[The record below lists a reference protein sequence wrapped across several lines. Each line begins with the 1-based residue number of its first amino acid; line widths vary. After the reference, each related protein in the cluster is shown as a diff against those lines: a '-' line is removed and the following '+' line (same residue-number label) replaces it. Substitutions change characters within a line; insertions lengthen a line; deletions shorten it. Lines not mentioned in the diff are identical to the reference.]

1 MHEFF
6 NGEIISLLAVFVSFL
21 ATLVLILVGRR
32 SLMDSKDARLSVLD
46 EMIEERKIRLGDKGT
61 LEAKVET
68 LSKRR
73 DELQSINQ
81 ALQNDLDPLREK
93 YSKAS
98 LDYEVEKAKLRKLR
112 DNWKDLQDKVELYEK
127 RIKQLNQLEEEIS
140 VLSKQRE
147 TLQSEVDQLPKTKE
161 ELEQLKA
168 QRDETLKKIDD
179 LKVETQVLE
188 VKQTQ
193 LNELKEEI
201 SVLSKQ
207 RDTLQSEVDQLPKAK
222 EELEQLKVQ
231 RDEILKK
238 IDDLKVETQ
247 VLEVKKTQLSKALDD
262 LEKLITEKTKVL
274 TTFEEKIAK
283 KEAELKRL
291 DQKIVDVSSEVH
303 VQQAKIAKKEA
314 ELERLD
320 QKVVD
325 VSSEV
330 HVQMEK
336 LKGIGQIPEDAFL
349 SLHTPWLEK
358 SKPSIDHADEH
369 EALIKLNTLV
379 EQSGFKLSQRLQY
392 AFHTALK
399 TSDISC
405 LTVMAGVSGTGKSA
419 FPKFYA
425 QAMGIHF
432 LPLAV
437 EPRWDS
443 PQDLF
448 GFLNY
453 MENRYEATTLGRA
466 LIQFNNSPFSDK
478 HATLNNQVLMVLLD
492 EMNLARIEYYFSE
505 FLSKLEMRRN
515 ANLDE
520 EEDYKDVSLE
530 IFAGYPADP
539 EKELKACSAI
549 RLFAGKNIL
558 FVGTMNEDESTQ
570 SLSDKV
576 IDRANVLHFGKPD
589 KLSNIEQNVP
599 RQNTSPLSIG
609 AWEKWIKKVNKQ
621 IVPDLDKFE
630 QQLNDINTVL
640 ADLGR
645 PFGWR
650 TFKAIST
657 YIANYPDQENQKRAM
672 ADQIAMRV
680 MPKLR
685 GVDVNEHAAVFNR
698 LKVQLDQIN
707 DVALTAAFDDAKNSS
722 MGFFNWRGINWE
734 I

>member
-6 NGEIISLLAVFVSFL
+6 NGEIISLLAIFVSL
-21 ATLVLILVGRR
+21 MATLVLILVGRR
-32 SLMDSKDARLSVLD
+32 SLMDSKEARLSVLD
-46 EMIEERKIRLGDKGT
+46 EMIEERKVRLGDKGKI
-61 LEAKVET
+61 EAKVET
-68 LSKRR
+68 LSKKR

-81 ALQNDLDPLREK
+81 ALQNDLDPLRQK
-93 YSKAS
+93 HSKAS
-98 LDYEVEKAKLRKLR
+98 LDYEGEKVKLRKLR
-112 DNWKDLQDKVELYEK
+112 DDWRDLQGKVELYEK
-127 RIKQLNQLEEEIS
+127 RIKQLNELEEEIS
-140 VLSKQRE
+140 ALSEQRDS
-147 TLQSEVDQLPKTKE
+147 LQSEVDQLPKAKE

-179 LKVETQVLE
+179 LKM
-188 VKQTQ
+188 
-193 LNELKEEI
+193 EI
-201 SVLSKQ
+201 Q
-207 RDTLQSEVDQLPKAK
+207 A
-222 EELEQLKVQ
+222 
-231 RDEILKK
+231 
-238 IDDLKVETQ
+238 
-247 VLEVKKTQLSKALDD
+247 LEVKKAELSKALDD
-262 LEKLITEKTKVL
+262 LEKLITEKTEDL
-274 TTFEEKIAK
+274 TTLKKKIAEK
-283 KEAELKRL
+283 K
-291 DQKIVDVSSEVH
+291 
-303 VQQAKIAKKEA
+303 A

-325 VSSEV
+325 VSTEV
-330 HVQMEK
+330 QVQLEK
-336 LKGIGQIPEDAFL
+336 LKGVGQIPEDAFL
-349 SLHTPWLEK
+349 SLRTPWLEK
-358 SKPSIDHADEH
+358 PKPSIDHADEH

-466 LIQFNNSPFSDK
+466 LVQFNNSPFSGE

-539 EKELKACSAI
+539 EKELKACPAI

-589 KLSNIEQNVP
+589 KLSNIEQNVS

-609 AWEKWIKKVNKQ
+609 AWEKWIKKVDKQ

-685 GVDVNEHAAVFNR
+685 GVDVNEYAAVFNR

>member
-1 MHEFF
+1 MNEFF
-6 NGEIISLLAVFVSFL
+6 NGEIISLLAVFVSFM
-21 ATLVLILVGRR
+21 ATLVLIIVGRR
-32 SLMDSKDARLSVLD
+32 SLMDSKEARLSILD
-46 EMIEERKIRLGDKGT
+46 EMIEERKARLGDKGT

-68 LSKRR
+68 LSKKR
-73 DELQSINQ
+73 DELQFINQ
-81 ALQNDLDPLREK
+81 ALLNDLDPLREK
-93 YSKAS
+93 HSKAS
-98 LDYEVEKAKLRKLR
+98 LDYEEEKAKLRKLR
-112 DNWKDLQDKVELYEK
+112 DDWSDLQDKVELYKK
-127 RIKQLNQLEEEIS
+127 RIEQLNELEEEIS
-140 VLSKQRE
+140 VLSTQRN
-147 TLQSEVDQLPKTKE
+147 TLQSEVDLLPKVKE

-168 QRDETLKKIDD
+168 ERDETLKKIDG
-179 LKVETQVLE
+179 LKTEWE
-188 VKQTQ
+188 SKH
-193 LNELKEEI
+193 LK
-201 SVLSKQ
+201 LRK
-207 RDTLQSEVDQLPKAK
+207 
-222 EELEQLKVQ
+222 
-231 RDEILKK
+231 
-238 IDDLKVETQ
+238 
-247 VLEVKKTQLSKALDD
+247 LSKALDD
-262 LEKLITEKTKVL
+262 LEKQITEKTEALRTIKK
-274 TTFEEKIAK
+274 KIAEK
-283 KEAELKRL
+283 AAELENL
-291 DQKIVDVSSEVH
+291 DQKIIDVSSEIQ
-303 VQQAKIAKKEA
+303 VQ
-314 ELERLD
+314 L
-320 QKVVD
+320 
-325 VSSEV
+325 
-330 HVQMEK
+330 EK
-336 LKGIGQIPEDAFL
+336 LKGVGQIPEDAFL
-349 SLHTPWLEK
+349 SLRNPWLEK
-358 SKPSIDHADEH
+358 PKPSIDYADEH
-369 EALIKLNTLV
+369 EALIKLNTSV

-466 LIQFNNSPFSDK
+466 LVQFNNSPFSDE
-478 HATLNNQVLMVLLD
+478 HSTLNNQMLMVLLD

-515 ANLDE
+515 ANLDQ

-539 EKELKACSAI
+539 EKELKECPAI

-589 KLSNIEQNVP
+589 QLSNIEQNIP
-599 RQNTSPLSIG
+599 RQNISPLSIG
-609 AWEKWIKKVNKQ
+609 AWEKWIKKVDKQ
-621 IVPDLDKFE
+621 NVPDLDKFE

-685 GVDVNEHAAVFNR
+685 GVDVNEYAAVFNR

>member
-1 MHEFF
+1 MNELF
-6 NGEIISLLAVFVSFL
+6 NSEIIALLALFTSLL
-21 ATLVLILVGRR
+21 ATLVLVLVGRKAL
-32 SLMDSKDARLSVLD
+32 SNSKEARLSVLE
-46 EMIEERKIRLGDKGT
+46 EMIAERKGRLRDKGE
-61 LEAKVET
+61 LEAQVES
-68 LSKRR
+68 LSKKR
-73 DELQSINQ
+73 DGLNSITQ
-81 ALQNDLDPLREK
+81 ALQNDLEPLKEK
-93 YSKAS
+93 HSKT
-98 LDYEVEKAKLRKLR
+98 LLNYEEEKEKLRKLR
-112 DNWKDLQDKVELYEK
+112 DEWRGLQDKVELYEA
-127 RIKQLNQLEEEIS
+127 RIKQLCTLEEEIAE
-140 VLSKQRE
+140 LSKKKE
-147 TLQSEVDQLPKTKE
+147 GLLEEIEKLPKVKE
-161 ELEQLKA
+161 ELEKLIVE
-168 QRDETLKKIDD
+168 RDETTKQLKELKDQIEIHELHKKELKDQIDD
-179 LKVETQVLE
+179 LEEMLVEKTEAL
-188 VKQTQ
+188 
-193 LNELKEEI
+193 
-201 SVLSKQ
+201 
-207 RDTLQSEVDQLPKAK
+207 D
-222 EELEQLKVQ
+222 
-231 RDEILKK
+231 ILKK
-238 IDDLKVETQ
+238 E
-247 VLEVKKTQLSKALDD
+247 
-262 LEKLITEKTKVL
+262 ITE
-274 TTFEEKIAK
+274 
-283 KEAELKRL
+283 
-291 DQKIVDVSSEVH
+291 
-303 VQQAKIAKKEA
+303 KEA

-320 QKVVD
+320 QKVLD
-325 VSSEV
+325 VSAEV
-330 HVQMEK
+330 QVQMDK
-336 LKGIGQIPEDAFL
+336 LKGIGQIPEEAFL
-349 SLHTPWLEK
+349 SLRTPWLNEL
-358 SKPSIDHADEH
+358 KPSVDHADEIQ
-369 EALIKLNTLV
+369 ALTKLNTMV
-379 EQSGFKLSQRLQY
+379 EQSGFKLSKRLQY

-466 LIQFNNSPFSDK
+466 LVQFNNSPFADQ
-478 HATLNNQVLMVLLD
+478 HANLNNQVLMVLLD

-515 ANLDE
+515 ANLNS

-539 EKELKACSAI
+539 EKDLKECPAI
-549 RLFAGKNIL
+549 RLFAGKNVL

-599 RQNTSPLSIG
+599 NQETSPLSVG
-609 AWEKWIKKVNKQ
+609 AWERWIQKVDNRT
-621 IVPDLDKFE
+621 VPELDKFE
-630 QQLNDINTVL
+630 RQLNDINNVL

-657 YIANYPDQENQKRAM
+657 YIANYPDPNNHKRAM

-685 GVDVNEHAAVFNR
+685 GTDVNEHAEVFNR
-698 LKVQLDQIN
+698 LKMQLDQI
-707 DVALTAAFDDAKNSS
+707 DDTALTKAFDDAKNSS

-734 I
+734 L

>member
-1 MHEFF
+1 MQEFF
-6 NGEIISLLAVFVSFL
+6 NGEMVSLLAVFVSL
-21 ATLVLILVGRR
+21 MATVVLILVGRR
-32 SLMDSKDARLSVLD
+32 SLMDSKEARLSVLD
-46 EMIEERKIRLGDKGT
+46 EMIEDRKSRLGDKGE

-68 LSKRR
+68 LSKKR
-73 DELQSINQ
+73 DELQSITQ
-81 ALQNDLDPLREK
+81 AMQNDLDPLREK
-93 YSKAS
+93 HSKAL
-98 LDYEVEKAKLRKLR
+98 LDYESEKTKLRKLR
-112 DNWKDLQDKVELYEK
+112 DDWRALQDKVELYEK
-127 RIKQLNQLEEEIS
+127 RIKQLSELEEEM
-140 VLSKQRE
+140 VRLSEQRNA
-147 TLQSEVDQLPKTKE
+147 LQSEIDQLPEVKE
-161 ELEQLKA
+161 ELEKLKI
-168 QRDETLKKIDD
+168 QRDEVLKKIDD
-179 LKVETQVLE
+179 LKVEFE
-188 VKQTQ
+188 AAEIKKA
-193 LNELKEEI
+193 ELCKM
-201 SVLSKQ
+201 
-207 RDTLQSEVDQLPKAK
+207 
-222 EELEQLKVQ
+222 
-231 RDEILKK
+231 
-238 IDDLKVETQ
+238 
-247 VLEVKKTQLSKALDD
+247 LDD
-262 LEKLITEKTKVL
+262 LEAQIIEKTESMATLEK
-274 TTFEEKIAK
+274 KIA
-283 KEAELKRL
+283 E
-291 DQKIVDVSSEVH
+291 
-303 VQQAKIAKKEA
+303 KEA

-320 QKVVD
+320 QKVLD
-325 VSSEV
+325 VASEV
-330 HVQMEK
+330 QVQLEK

-349 SLHTPWLEK
+349 SLYTPWLENP
-358 SKPSIDHADEH
+358 KPSIDHADEQ

-379 EQSGFKLSQRLQY
+379 EQSGFKLSTRLQY

-466 LIQFNNSPFSDK
+466 LVQFNNSPFSDD
-478 HATLNNQVLMVLLD
+478 HATLSNQVLMVLLD

-515 ANLDE
+515 ANLKN

-539 EKELKACSAI
+539 EKELEACRAI

-589 KLSNIEQNVP
+589 KLSNIEQSVP
-599 RQNTSPLSIG
+599 SQNTSPLSIG
-609 AWEKWIKKVNKQ
+609 AWEKWIKKVDQ
-621 IVPDLDKFE
+621 QTVPDLEQFE

-657 YIANYPDQENQKRAM
+657 YIANYPDPENQKRAM

-685 GVDVNEHAAVFNR
+685 GVDVNEHATVFNR
-698 LKVQLDQIN
+698 LKGQLDLID

>member
-1 MHEFF
+1 MQDFF
-6 NGEIISLLAVFVSFL
+6 NGEMISLIAVFVSLL
-21 ATLVLILVGRR
+21 ATLVLILIGRR
-32 SLMDSKDARLSVLD
+32 SLTDNKEARLSVLD
-46 EMIEERKIRLGDKGT
+46 EMIEDRKSRLGDKGE

-68 LSKRR
+68 LSKKR
-73 DELQSINQ
+73 DELQSITQ
-81 ALQNDLDPLREK
+81 AMQNELDPLREMH
-93 YSKAS
+93 SKAL
-98 LDYEVEKAKLRKLR
+98 LDYEQKKVKLRKLR
-112 DNWKDLQDKVELYEK
+112 EDWATLQDKVELYDK
-127 RIKQLNQLEEEIS
+127 RIKQLSEIEEEI
-140 VLSKQRE
+140 VKLSE
-147 TLQSEVDQLPKTKE
+147 
-161 ELEQLKA
+161 
-168 QRDETLKKIDD
+168 
-179 LKVETQVLE
+179 
-188 VKQTQ
+188 
-193 LNELKEEI
+193 
-201 SVLSKQ
+201 Q
-207 RDTLQSEVDQLPKAK
+207 RDTLQSEVDQLPMVKD
-222 EELEQLKVQ
+222 ELEKLNVQ
-231 RDEILKK
+231 RDEALEK
-238 IDDLKVETQ
+238 IDDLKAGIEVFEVE
-247 VLEVKKTQLSKALDD
+247 KAALSMTLAD
-262 LEKLITEKTKVL
+262 LEKQITEKTAALADLV
-274 TTFEEKIAK
+274 EKIAD
-283 KEAELKRL
+283 KEEEFK
-291 DQKIVDVSSEVH
+291 
-303 VQQAKIAKKEA
+303 
-314 ELERLD
+314 RLD

-325 VSSEV
+325 ITADVQ
-330 HVQMEK
+330 VQMDK
-336 LKGIGQIPEDAFL
+336 LKGIGQIPEEAFL
-349 SLHTPWLEK
+349 SLHTPWL
-358 SKPSIDHADEH
+358 SKPKPSVDHADEQQV
-369 EALIKLNTLV
+369 LVQLNTLV
-379 EQSGFKLSQRLQY
+379 EQSGFKLSKRLQY

-419 FPKFYA
+419 FPKLYA

-466 LIQFNNSPFSDK
+466 LVQFNNSPFSDK
-478 HATLNNQVLMVLLD
+478 HANLNNQVLMVLLD

-515 ANLDE
+515 TNLDN

-539 EKELKACSAI
+539 DKELKECPAI
-549 RLFAGKNIL
+549 RIFAGKNIL

-576 IDRANVLHFGKPD
+576 IDRANVLHFGKPS
-589 KLSNIEQNVP
+589 KLSNIEQNVYT
-599 RQNTSPLSIG
+599 QNAPPLSVG
-609 AWEKWIKKVNKQ
+609 AWEKWVKKVEMQ
-621 IVPDLDKFE
+621 TVPELDMFE

-640 ADLGR
+640 AELGR

-650 TFKAIST
+650 TFKAIAT
-657 YIANYPDQENQKRAM
+657 YIANYPDPEHQKRAM

-685 GVDVNEHAAVFNR
+685 GTDVNEHAAVFNR

-707 DVALTAAFDDAKNSS
+707 DAALTAAFDDAKNSS

>member
-1 MHEFF
+1 MHDFF
-6 NGEIISLLAVFVSFL
+6 NGEIISLLAVFVSL
-21 ATLVLILVGRR
+21 MATLVLILVGRR
-32 SLMDSKDARLSVLD
+32 SLMDSKEARLSVLD
-46 EMIEERKIRLGDKGT
+46 EMIEERKGRLGDKGE

-68 LSKRR
+68 LNKKR
-73 DELQSINQ
+73 DELQSITQ
-81 ALQNDLDPLREK
+81 ALENDLYPLREK
-93 YSKAS
+93 HSKAS
-98 LDYEVEKAKLRKLR
+98 LDYEGEKAKLRKLR
-112 DNWKDLQDKVELYEK
+112 DDWRDLQDKVELYEK
-127 RIKQLNQLEEEIS
+127 RIKQLNELEEEIS
-140 VLSKQRE
+140 
-147 TLQSEVDQLPKTKE
+147 
-161 ELEQLKA
+161 A
-168 QRDETLKKIDD
+168 
-179 LKVETQVLE
+179 
-188 VKQTQ
+188 
-193 LNELKEEI
+193 
-201 SVLSKQ
+201 LSKQ
-207 RDTLQSEVDQLPKAK
+207 RDTLQSEVEQLPMAK

-231 RDEILKK
+231 RDEKLKK
-238 IDDLKVETQ
+238 IDDLKVEIDA
-247 VLEVKKTQLSKALDD
+247 LEVKKTELGKTLDD
-262 LEKLITEKTKVL
+262 LEKLITEKTEVL
-274 TTFEEKIAK
+274 TTFEKKIAE
-283 KEAELKRL
+283 KEAELDSL
-291 DQKIVDVSSEVH
+291 DQRVIDVSSEVK
-303 VQQAKIAKKEA
+303 VQ
-314 ELERLD
+314 L
-320 QKVVD
+320 
-325 VSSEV
+325 
-330 HVQMEK
+330 EK
-336 LKGIGQIPEDAFL
+336 LKGVGQIPEDAFL
-349 SLHTPWLEK
+349 SLRTPWLEK
-358 SKPSIDHADEH
+358 PKPSIDHADEH

-419 FPKFYA
+419 FPKLYA

-453 MENRYEATTLGRA
+453 IENRYEATTLGRA
-466 LIQFNNSPFSDK
+466 LVQFNNSPFSDK

-515 ANLDE
+515 ANLDD
-520 EEDYKDVSLE
+520 EEDYKNVSLE

-539 EKELKACSAI
+539 EKELKACPAI

-609 AWEKWIKKVNKQ
+609 AWGKWIKKVDKQ

-685 GVDVNEHAAVFNR
+685 GVDVNEYATVFNR

>member
-1 MHEFF
+1 MLF
-6 NGEIISLLAVFVSFL
+6 
-21 ATLVLILVGRR
+21 R
-32 SLMDSKDARLSVLD
+32 S
-46 EMIEERKIRLGDKGT
+46 
-61 LEAKVET
+61 
-68 LSKRR
+68 
-73 DELQSINQ
+73 
-81 ALQNDLDPLREK
+81 
-93 YSKAS
+93 
-98 LDYEVEKAKLRKLR
+98 
-112 DNWKDLQDKVELYEK
+112 
-127 RIKQLNQLEEEIS
+127 
-140 VLSKQRE
+140 
-147 TLQSEVDQLPKTKE
+147 
-161 ELEQLKA
+161 
-168 QRDETLKKIDD
+168 
-179 LKVETQVLE
+179 
-188 VKQTQ
+188 
-193 LNELKEEI
+193 
-201 SVLSKQ
+201 
-207 RDTLQSEVDQLPKAK
+207 
-222 EELEQLKVQ
+222 
-231 RDEILKK
+231 
-238 IDDLKVETQ
+238 
-247 VLEVKKTQLSKALDD
+247 
-262 LEKLITEKTKVL
+262 
-274 TTFEEKIAK
+274 
-283 KEAELKRL
+283 
-291 DQKIVDVSSEVH
+291 
-303 VQQAKIAKKEA
+303 
-314 ELERLD
+314 
-320 QKVVD
+320 
-325 VSSEV
+325 
-330 HVQMEK
+330 
-336 LKGIGQIPEDAFL
+336 
-349 SLHTPWLEK
+349 
-358 SKPSIDHADEH
+358 
-369 EALIKLNTLV
+369 
-379 EQSGFKLSQRLQY
+379 
-392 AFHTALK
+392 K

-466 LIQFNNSPFSDK
+466 LVQFNNSPFSDE

-515 ANLDE
+515 ANLDQ

-539 EKELKACSAI
+539 EKELKACPAI

-609 AWEKWIKKVNKQ
+609 AWGKWIKKVDKQ

-685 GVDVNEHAAVFNR
+685 GVDVNEYAAVFNR

>member
-1 MHEFF
+1 MQEFF
-6 NGEIISLLAVFVSFL
+6 NGEMISLLAVFVSL
-21 ATLVLILVGRR
+21 MATVVLILFGRR
-32 SLMDSKDARLSVLD
+32 SLTDNKEARLSVLD
-46 EMIEERKIRLGDKGT
+46 ELIEDRKSRLGDKGE

-68 LSKRR
+68 LSKKR
-73 DELQSINQ
+73 DELQSITQ
-81 ALQNDLDPLREK
+81 AMQNDLDPLREK
-93 YSKAS
+93 HSKAL
-98 LDYEVEKAKLRKLR
+98 LDYEQEKVKLRNLR
-112 DNWKDLQDKVELYEK
+112 DESSKMQDKVDLYEK
-127 RIKQLNQLEEEIS
+127 RIKQLSELEDEITKLTTQKDELT
-140 VLSKQRE
+140 V
-147 TLQSEVDQLPKTKE
+147 EVESLPKVKE
-161 ELEQLKA
+161 ELEKLEV
-168 QRDETLKKIDD
+168 QRDEAVKNVDELKI
-179 LKVETQVLE
+179 EIEALE
-188 VKQTQ
+188 VKQA
-193 LNELKEEI
+193 E
-201 SVLSKQ
+201 LSK
-207 RDTLQSEVDQLPKAK
+207 TLA
-222 EELEQLKVQ
+222 
-231 RDEILKK
+231 
-238 IDDLKVETQ
+238 
-247 VLEVKKTQLSKALDD
+247 D
-262 LEKLITEKTKVL
+262 LEKEISEKTATL
-274 TTFEEKIAK
+274 AELDRKIAN
-283 KEAELKRL
+283 
-291 DQKIVDVSSEVH
+291 
-303 VQQAKIAKKEA
+303 KEA

-325 VSSEV
+325 IAADVQ
-330 HVQMEK
+330 VQMDK
-336 LKGIGQIPEDAFL
+336 LKGIGQIPEEAFL
-349 SLHTPWLEK
+349 SLRTPWLSEP
-358 SKPSIDHADEH
+358 KPSVDNADEQQ
-369 EALIKLNTLV
+369 ALVKLNTLV
-379 EQSGFKLSQRLQY
+379 EQSGFKLSKRLQY

-466 LIQFNNSPFSDK
+466 LVQFNNSPFADK
-478 HATLNNQVLMVLLD
+478 HANLNNQVLMVLLD

-515 ANLDE
+515 ANLDN

-539 EKELKACSAI
+539 EKGLIECPAI

-589 KLSNIEQNVP
+589 KLSNIAQNVSKHNAP
-599 RQNTSPLSIG
+599 PLSIG
-609 AWEKWIKKVNKQ
+609 AWEKWIKKVDKQ
-621 IVPDLDKFE
+621 TVPELDRFE

-657 YIANYPDQENQKRAM
+657 YIANYPDPEHQKRAM

-685 GVDVNEHAAVFNR
+685 GTDVNEHAEVFNR

-707 DVALTAAFDDAKNSS
+707 DTALTTAFDDAKKSS